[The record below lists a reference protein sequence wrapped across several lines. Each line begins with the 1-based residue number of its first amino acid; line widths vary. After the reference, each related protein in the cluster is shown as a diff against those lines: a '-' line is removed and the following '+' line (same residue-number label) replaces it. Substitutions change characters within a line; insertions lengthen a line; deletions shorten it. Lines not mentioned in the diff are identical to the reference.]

1 MEEEDV
7 YITQLR
13 DVYESCDLEGKGHLD
28 RSELIDLCQRLQLDD
43 QIPAILTE
51 CIGDETSHGK
61 VACLQLYFSWKFL
74 PLRHTDFQQ
83 IAN

>member
-7 YITQLR
+7 YVTQLR
-13 DVYESCDLEGKGHLD
+13 DVFESCDLEGKGYLD

-51 CIGDETSHGK
+51 CIGDQVSDGQ
-61 VACLQLYFSWKFL
+61 VILSNF
-74 PLRHTDFQQ
+74 
-83 IAN
+83 